1 MEKGSQH
8 KVVSGSTSSNE
19 ESEETLG
26 DGGEQ
31 ENLNEKV
38 SDFWPLFSKKKS
50 SNFW

>member
-1 MEKGSQH
+1 MEKGSQY

-19 ESEETLG
+19 ESEETSG
-26 DGGEQ
+26 GGEQ

-50 SNFW
+50 SNF